1 MSKNKF
7 AQLLYGKIIYIFE
20 TYLTM
25 EELSS
30 IFSPKTY
37 WVDITGT
44 ECEVGYVVQFVDGE
58 GLCLVPPPNKER
70 TFEQEKAAM
79 LEKVNAWTERK
90 ITGGFISS
98 ASGEEVYYDS
108 DKDTQITMQ
117 GIALNV
123 NTELFANEYPDG
135 CPVRGYEVIKDEVST
150 LVQADFSKGITQFKT
165 RNKTVYMLNA
175 EQVLRWCADL
185 SRHIGA
191 CKQEGWVKQA
201 EVNACTTMEELAKI
215 VLE

>member
-37 WVDITGT
+37 WVDVTGT

-70 TFEQEKAAM
+70 TFEQEKSAM

-123 NTELFANEYPDG
+123 NTELFAIKYPGG
-135 CPVRGYEVIKDEVST
+135 CPVRGYLPTEFSGTTIKELINQKRTKEV
-150 LVQADFSKGITQFKT
+150 F
-165 RNKTVYMLNA
+165 MLNA
-175 EQVLRWCADL
+175 EQVMQWCADL
-185 SRHIGA
+185 SMHIGN
-191 CKQEGWVKQA
+191 CKMLGWQKQA
-201 EVNACTTMEELAKI
+201 EVDACNTKEELYNI
-215 VLE
+215 RLD